1 LRRAEKIFS
10 EIEIEILLQQVLNG
24 LHFLK
29 NYIGIIHRDINP
41 KNILILEEGVYCI
54 TDFGISKVISRNS
67 NRNSVSI
74 SKVFTKTVDAGTKE
88 YVAPEI
94 L

>member
-1 LRRAEKIFS
+1 MLD
-10 EIEIEILLQQVLNG
+10 G

-41 KNILILEEGVYCI
+41 KNILLMEDGTHCI
-54 TDFGISKVISRNS
+54 TDFGISKVINKNS

-74 SKVFTKTVDAGTKE
+74 SKVFTKTVDAGTEE
-88 YVAPEI
+88 YIAPEI